1 MQIKGSVVVEGLAVG
16 TLQFFHTDYQ
26 AKLDSYQA
34 LDTAKEKERYQ
45 EAMEE
50 AGKDLADLLEKR
62 EQLADNE
69 AEILEAHQLLL
80 EDMALQDTILGYL
93 EQEMSAPQAILQAVD
108 DFKAMFDG
116 LDDEYLKER
125 QKDIVDVGNRLMR
138 KLFHMEEFAV
148 QGENV
153 ILYAKDI
160 EPSVMAGLSEK
171 QVKAILLESG
181 SKTSHTVIIAKSK
194 GFVTLVGVHLDEAA
208 EVNGSE
214 VIVDANQG
222 IVIVNPKQEELDS
235 YKEHIRQQEETRE
248 YLLTRAKLPARS
260 KDGKEFT
267 VAANISNP
275 EDMKT
280 ARERGC
286 VGVGLYRTE
295 FLFMQSK
302 ELPTEEEQFVAYK
315 KVLEQAN
322 GELCII
328 RTLDIGGDKH
338 CECLNLE
345 EEDNP
350 FLGYRAIRICMN
362 RQDMFRTQLRALLRA
377 GSYGKLGIMIPMVTT
392 LEEILTTKGLVE
404 ELKAELEKEKIP
416 YGKEVQIGIMVETPA
431 SAVMAPLFAKH
442 VDFFSIGTNDLV
454 QYTMAVDRGNQK
466 VGYLYDY
473 FQPSV
478 IHSIHRVVA
487 AAHKAGIWTGMCG
500 EMAGDKLALPFLIG
514 IGMDELSMSSSVAPE
529 VKERIRNLD
538 CGECDMEKLLNLE
551 SAEQIRSYLKGLGE

>member
-26 AKLDSYQA
+26 AKLDSYEA

-45 EAMEE
+45 NALEE
-50 AGKDLADLLEKR
+50 AKKDLADLLEKR
-62 EQLADNE
+62 EQLAKNE

-80 EDMALQDTILGYL
+80 EDMALQDTISGYL

-116 LDDEYLKER
+116 IDDEYLKER

-138 KLFHMEEFAV
+138 KLLHIEEFEV
-148 QGENV
+148 RGEQA

-160 EPSVMAGLSEK
+160 EPSIMAGLSEK
-171 QVKAILLESG
+171 QVKAVLLESG

-194 GFVTLVGVHLDEAA
+194 GFVTLVGVQLDESAVA
-208 EVNGSE
+208 EGSE
-214 VIVDANQG
+214 VIVDANRG
-222 IVIVNPKQEELDS
+222 IVIVDPKKEELES
-235 YKEHIRQQEETRE
+235 YKEHIRQQEERKE
-248 YLLTRAKLPARS
+248 YLLTRAKLPAQS
-260 KDGKEFT
+260 KDGRSFT
-267 VAANISNP
+267 VSANISNP
-275 EDMKT
+275 DDMKT

-286 VGVGLYRTE
+286 TGVGLYRTE
-295 FLFMQSK
+295 FLFMQSS
-302 ELPTEEEQFVAYK
+302 ELPTEEEQFAAYK
-315 KVLEQAN
+315 KVLEQAD

-338 CECLNLE
+338 CECLGLE
-345 EEDNP
+345 QEDNP

-362 RQDMFRTQLRALLRA
+362 QQEIFRTQLRALLRA

-392 LEEILTTKGLVE
+392 LEEITVTKDLIE
-404 ELKAELEKEKIP
+404 ELKSDLQKENLP
-416 YGKEVQIGIMVETPA
+416 YGKDVQVGIMVETPA

-466 VGYLYDY
+466 VSYLYDY

-478 IHSIHRVVA
+478 IHSIHRVVT
-487 AAHKAGIWTGMCG
+487 AAHKAGIWVGMCG
-500 EMAGDKLALPFLIG
+500 EMAGDKLALPFLMG
-514 IGMDELSMSSSVAPE
+514 IGMDELSMSSSVAPQ

-538 CGECDMEKLLNLE
+538 CGECDMDKLLSLE
-551 SAEQIRSYLKGLGE
+551 SAGQIRAYLKSLEK

>member
-208 EVNGSE
+208 EVNGRE

-248 YLLTRAKLPARS
+248 YLLTRAKLPAKS

-302 ELPTEEEQFVAYK
+302 ELPTEEEQFAAYK

-377 GSYGKLGIMIPMVTT
+377 GSYGKLGIMIPMVTN
-392 LEEILTTKGLVE
+392 LDEILTTKGLVE
-404 ELKAELEKEKIP
+404 ELKAELENEKIP

-551 SAEQIRSYLKGLGE
+551 SAEQIRSYLKDLGE